1 MSNKDDIL
9 DTINSF
15 GSVGIKKTELKKKY
29 TIDDFDSILNEL
41 IEEDKICIS
50 KKGTFIYCW
59 GKEFYLE
66 II

>member
-29 TIDDFDSILNEL
+29 NIDDFDIILNEL
-41 IEEDKICIS
+41 IEEDKNL
-50 KKGTFIYCW
+50 
-59 GKEFYLE
+59 YL
-66 II
+66 